1 MVKIRL
7 ARIGRKKDPV
17 YRVVAISGER
27 KRGGKVLEVL
37 GYWQPREE
45 KLELKQKEIKA
56 WEEKGAQV
64 SATVKKLMAK

>member
-7 ARIGRKKDPV
+7 ARHGRKKDPV

-37 GYWQPREE
+37 GHWQPRAEIL
-45 KLELKQKEIKA
+45 KLKQKEIKA
-56 WEEKGAQV
+56 WEEKGAIV
-64 SATVKKLMAK
+64 SAAVKKLMTK

>member
-1 MVKIRL
+1 M
-7 ARIGRKKDPV
+7 
-17 YRVVAISGER
+17 VAISGER

-45 KLELKQKEIKA
+45 KLELKLKEIKA

-64 SATVKKLMAK
+64 SVTVKKLMAK